1 MWQVWDPQIV
11 WKILSDENWVMMPN
25 KCENLSNEWWVM
37 NDELWKLSDKKTEA
51 KQPLSL
57 HENLYLNVLQI
68 KNIIIQF
75 YVPKSSIIK
84 NY

>member
-1 MWQVWDPQIV
+1 
-11 WKILSDENWVMMPN
+11 
-25 KCENLSNEWWVM
+25 M
-37 NDELWKLSDKKTEA
+37 NDEWWKLSDQKTEA

-57 HENLYLNVLQI
+57 RENSYLNVLQI

>member
-1 MWQVWDPQIV
+1 
-11 WKILSDENWVMMPN
+11 
-25 KCENLSNEWWVM
+25 M

-51 KQPLSL
+51 KQPPSL